1 MSEPINEM
9 PLRTCRDCFWW
20 KPVPG
25 MQRDGLPIGECRVK
39 SPQTFQRNDE
49 RATVV
54 TRWPLTVSLDFCGMQ
69 RPGRREQGAGSAA
82 AGSTEQGATESFRG
96 RFQAAPATGGGQ

>member
-1 MSEPINEM
+1 MTTVKDILQALTEPIAPPDIN
-9 PLRTCRDCFWW
+9 PALRTCRDCFWW
-20 KPVPG
+20 KPVAG

-69 RPGRREQGAGSAA
+69 RPVRREQG
-82 AGSTEQGATESFRG
+82 GA
-96 RFQAAPATGGGQ
+96 Q